1 MAIFCIPIPI
11 ELIQL
16 GIKTRSNRWSI
27 DFHWLFTKF
36 TLRRQIL

>member
-16 GIKTRSNRWSI
+16 IQEI
-27 DFHWLFTKF
+27 DQRDDRLIF
-36 TLRRQIL
+36 ID

>member
-16 GIKTRSNRWSI
+16 MREI
-27 DFHWLFTKF
+27 DQRGDRLIF
-36 TLRRQIL
+36 ID